1 MGPCLADGAGDLFA
15 DLDSVEDLS
24 EEETGE
30 HGVDEGG
37 DEAEDDKDDIGDLGE
52 SADPYIEPLVG
63 PEAFVNSFFDKLFM
77 EQFPDDWDSACEDVN
92 GEYKRQ
98 VQVEDGDDED
108 EGGYEVFGDGEHG
121 VGEAPAVGHG
131 EGVVFDQE
139 EERLADG
146 QDPGDE
152 EELAF
157 VFH

>member
-1 MGPCLADGAGDLFA
+1 MFA

-24 EEETGE
+24 EKEAGE

-63 PEAFVNSFFDKLFM
+63 PEAFVDSFFDKLFM
-77 EQFPDDWDSACEDVN
+77 EQFPDDWHSACEDVN

-108 EGGYEVFGDGEHG
+108 EGRDDVFGDDEHG
-121 VGEAPAVGHG
+121 AGELPAVRHG
-131 EGVVFDQE
+131 QRVVLNQE
-139 EERLADG
+139 EDGLADG
-146 QDPGDE
+146 
-152 EELAF
+152 
-157 VFH
+157 